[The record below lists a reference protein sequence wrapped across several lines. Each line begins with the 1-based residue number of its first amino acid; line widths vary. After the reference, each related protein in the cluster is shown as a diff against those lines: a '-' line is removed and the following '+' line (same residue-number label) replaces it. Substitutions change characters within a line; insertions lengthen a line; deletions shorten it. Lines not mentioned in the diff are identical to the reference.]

1 MSIIILVII
10 LEGMNDHVFECFLRK
25 LVMKEEGEEGE
36 KRSLIHSSAEHDSG
50 VVIGEL
56 RGFQSVTNRLIEDGV
71 GIYGNARRKRDR
83 TFFIS
88 VPKYLSRGENTWKLA

>member
-36 KRSLIHSSAEHDSG
+36 KRSLVHSSA
-50 VVIGEL
+50 
-56 RGFQSVTNRLIEDGV
+56 
-71 GIYGNARRKRDR
+71 
-83 TFFIS
+83 
-88 VPKYLSRGENTWKLA
+88 